1 MSTVRRLRPAL
12 AAVLLTGVLAIAG
25 CSSSSDDAAS
35 TPTSATGTS
44 ATGST
49 TSSADSSVTSAAG
62 SATGSSDPTASPTAA
77 AGSAEAPATEAPS
90 SAAPAPATTPVPA
103 PGGGDINQT
112 VPSVQLTTAAPVS
125 LSETADFGGGVT
137 VDLSSIESVTT
148 TAQGPGEVAGP
159 GLVIKIRI
167 KNGSAAAVPLNAVNV
182 TVSDGAQ
189 TPASPMSAAPA
200 APFSGELAPGAEATG
215 VYVFTL
221 PGEYTNPA
229 TVTVS
234 YSTDAPIVVFT
245 GNAT

>member
-1 MSTVRRLRPAL
+1 MSARRRLRPAL
-12 AAVLLTGVLAIAG
+12 AAVLLTGVLAVAG

-35 TPTSATGTS
+35 TTSSATGPS
-44 ATGST
+44 ASADGST
-49 TSSADSSVTSAAG
+49 ADSSVTSAESTA
-62 SATGSSDPTASPTAA
+62 SGSSDASASPTEAA
-77 AGSAEAPATEAPS
+77 PPSEAAS
-90 SAAPAPATTPVPA
+90 SAASSEVPAPATTPVPA

-112 VPSVQLTTAAPVS
+112 VPAVELTSAAPVS
-125 LSETADFGGGVT
+125 LTATADFGGGVT
-137 VDLSSIESVTT
+137 VDLASIESTQT

-159 GLVIKIRI
+159 GLVITVRI

-189 TPASPMSAAPA
+189 TPASPMSGTPA
-200 APFSGELAPGAEATG
+200 APFSGEVAPGAEAQG

-221 PGEYTNPA
+221 PGEYTDPA

-245 GNAT
+245 GNAK

>member
-12 AAVLLTGVLAIAG
+12 AAALLTGILVIAG
-25 CSSSSDDAAS
+25 CSSSDDSAS
-35 TPTSATGTS
+35 TTSNATGTS
-44 ATGST
+44 ASATGSVA
-49 TSSADSSVTSAAG
+49 SGADSSATSP
-62 SATGSSDPTASPTAA
+62 ATGSSDPGAAPTEAA
-77 AGSAEAPATEAPS
+77 APSSEAPS
-90 SAAPAPATTPVPA
+90 SQAPAPATTPVP
-103 PGGGDINQT
+103 PPGGGGDINQT

-125 LSETADFGGGVT
+125 LSQTADFGGGVT
-137 VDLSSIESVTT
+137 VDLASIESVTT

-167 KNGSAAAVPLNAVNV
+167 KNGSAAAVPLDAVNV

-189 TPASPMSAAPA
+189 TPASPMSGPPA
-200 APFSGELAPGAEATG
+200 APFSGNLAPGAEATG

-221 PGEYTNPA
+221 PGGYTNPA

-234 YSTDAPIVVFT
+234 YSTAAPIVVFT